1 MRVKIEG
8 VKQTRKALRDFAP
21 DLNKQLNA
29 ELKVALA
36 PIAKKARGFVPSD
49 SPMSGWAS
57 RSFSEARFPFFNA
70 SVIRSGIG
78 FTTKAGKTTR
88 SGFTS
93 NATIFNKSV
102 AGAIYETAGRVN
114 PQGRVQAKRKEV
126 NIPGMNSVYTTSTGK
141 NFGKSN
147 NPNAGQQFIDAINSS
162 GEIKN
167 AYKRETG
174 QAGRAS
180 RKMKG
185 RAIFRAWAEDQGK
198 TNAAIIKAIETSR
211 DKFNKAVG
219 YN

>member
-70 SVIRSGIG
+70 SAIRSGIG

-102 AGAIYETAGRVN
+102 AGAIYETAGRAN
-114 PQGRVQAKRKEV
+114 NGQGQPWVGSKA
-126 NIPGMNSVYTTSTGK
+126 GGTSKKVSRST
-141 NFGKSN
+141 
-147 NPNAGQQFIDAINSS
+147 NPNAGTQFIENLGELTSS
-162 GEIKN
+162 
-167 AYKRETG
+167 T
-174 QAGRAS
+174 
-180 RKMKG
+180 KG
-185 RAIFRAWAEDQGK
+185 RGRLILKAWAQDQGK
-198 TNAAIIKAIETSR
+198 AYGAATKAIDKAERAFMERSKTSTFR
-211 DKFNKAVG
+211 KAA
-219 YN
+219 

>member
-49 SPMSGWAS
+49 SPMSGWVS

-70 SVIRSGIG
+70 SAIRSGIG

-102 AGAIYETAGRVN
+102 AGAIYETAGRAN
-114 PQGRVQAKRKEV
+114 NGQGQPWVGSKA
-126 NIPGMNSVYTTSTGK
+126 GGTSKKVSRST
-141 NFGKSN
+141 
-147 NPNAGQQFIDAINSS
+147 NPNAGTQFIENLGNLTSS
-162 GEIKN
+162 
-167 AYKRETG
+167 T
-174 QAGRAS
+174 
-180 RKMKG
+180 KG
-185 RAIFRAWAEDQGK
+185 RGRLILKAWAQDQGK
-198 TNAAIIKAIETSR
+198 AYGAATKAIDKAERAFMERSKTSTFR
-211 DKFNKAVG
+211 KAA
-219 YN
+219 